1 MSFCLP
7 VEDVIETNRK
17 MIGAQHVLLDRG
29 KLEGALG
36 RPMHTF
42 DGQLLIPAFMARAAT
57 LLDGLVSAHAFGDGN
72 KRTAW
77 ISSMIYLGAFG
88 ATISNAAQAEAADF
102 VEAVALHQYD
112 VAGITTWFGDRLI

>member
-7 VEDVIETNRK
+7 VEEVIETNRK
-17 MIGAQHVLLDRG
+17 LIGTQHALLDRG

-42 DGQLLIPAFMARAAT
+42 GGQLLIPSFLARAAT
-57 LLDGLVSAHAFGDGN
+57 LLDALVSSHAFRDGN

-77 ISSMIYLGAFG
+77 LSSMIYLGAFG
-88 ATISNAAQAEAADF
+88 ARISNVDQAEVADF
-102 VEAVALHQYD
+102 VEGVALHRHD
-112 VAGITTWFGDRLI
+112 VAAIVEWFGDHLE